1 MNYFAL
7 IGDIIDSK
15 KISNRYQVQKT
26 LESCLSE
33 LNTEFQ
39 DVLVSKLS
47 ITLGDEFQGLLTLD
61 APLFQ
66 IIDRINL
73 AMQPY
78 QVRFGLGL
86 GKILTDINPEQ
97 SIGADGPAYWHARKA
112 INYIHQKNDYGNTQ
126 IAVYFEDDSKVNVI
140 NTLIASSEAIKSD
153 WRASQEV
160 ILQELLKLGIYD
172 EHFDQQILA
181 KQLELTTSALS
192 KRLKSSNIKVY
203 LRTRN
208 CALTLLKNA
217 GEELN

>member
-15 KISNRYQVQKT
+15 KIDNRYQVQKT
-26 LESCLSE
+26 LESCLAD
-33 LNTEFQ
+33 LNNEFQ
-39 DVLVSKLS
+39 TVLASKLS
-47 ITLGDEFQGLLTLD
+47 ITLGDEFQGLLSLD

-78 QVRFGLGL
+78 QVRFGIGI

-97 SIGADGPAYWHARKA
+97 SIGADG
-112 INYIHQKNDYGNTQ
+112 NTQ
-126 IAVYFEDDSKVNVI
+126 IAVSFDDENQVSVV

-153 WRASQEV
+153 WRASQEI
-160 ILQELLKLGIYD
+160 ILKELLALGIYD
-172 EHFDQQILA
+172 EQFDQQMLA
-181 KQLELTTSALS
+181 KRLELTTSALS

-203 LRTRN
+203 LRARKT
-208 CALTLLKNA
+208 ALKCLKHH
-217 GEELN
+217 GEELA

>member
-15 KISNRYQVQKT
+15 KIDNRYQVQKT
-26 LESCLSE
+26 LEACLNE
-33 LNTEFQ
+33 LNIKFK

-66 IIDRINL
+66 IIDRINF

-86 GKILTDINPEQ
+86 GEILTDINPEQ

-126 IAVYFEDDSKVNVI
+126 IAVSFEDDTKVNII

-153 WRASQEV
+153 WRASQEI

-172 EHFDQQILA
+172 EYFDQQILG
-181 KQLELTTSALS
+181 KQLELSTSALS

-208 CALTLLKNA
+208 CALNLFKNA

>member
-15 KISNRYQVQKT
+15 KIDNRYQVQKT
-26 LESCLSE
+26 LESCLAD
-33 LNTEFQ
+33 LNSEFQ
-39 DVLVSKLS
+39 AVLASKLS
-47 ITLGDEFQGLLTLD
+47 ITLGDEFQGLLSLD

-73 AMQPY
+73 AMKPY
-78 QVRFGLGL
+78 QVRFGIGI

-126 IAVYFEDDSKVNVI
+126 IAVSFDDENQVNIV

-153 WRASQEV
+153 WRASQEI
-160 ILQELLKLGIYD
+160 ILKELLALGIYN
-172 EHFDQQILA
+172 EQFDQQMLA
-181 KQLELTTSALS
+181 KRLALTTSALS
-192 KRLKSSNIKVY
+192 KQIGRAHV
-203 LRTRN
+203 
-208 CALTLLKNA
+208 
-217 GEELN
+217 

>member
-26 LESCLSE
+26 LESCLNE
-33 LNTEFQ
+33 LNAEFK

>member
-1 MNYFAL
+1 MNYFAV

-15 KISNRYQVQKT
+15 KINNRYQVQKT
-26 LESCLSE
+26 LETCLND
-33 LNTEFQ
+33 LNNEYQ
-39 DVLVSKLS
+39 AVLVSKFS
-47 ITLGDEFQGLLTLD
+47 ITLGDEFQGLLSLE

-78 QVRFGLGL
+78 QVRFGIGV
-86 GKILTDINPEQ
+86 GKILTDINPEL

-126 IAVYFEDDSKVNVI
+126 IAVYSDNEEKISII

-160 ILQELLKLGIYD
+160 VLKELLSMGIYD
-172 EHFDQQILA
+172 EHFDQKQLA
-181 KQLELTTSALS
+181 KRLELSTSALS
-192 KRLKSSNIKVY
+192 KRLKSSNIKIY
-203 LRTRN
+203 LRARN
-208 CALTLLKNA
+208 AALQALKHI
-217 GEELN
+217 GEELD

>member
-15 KISNRYQVQKT
+15 KIDNRYQVEKI
-26 LESCLSE
+26 LETCLND
-33 LNTEFQ
+33 LNTEFKE
-39 DVLVSKLS
+39 VLVSKLS

-73 AMQPY
+73 AMHPY
-78 QVRFGLGL
+78 QVHFGIGM

-126 IAVYFEDDSKVNVI
+126 IAVSFDDENQVSLV

-153 WRASQEV
+153 WRASQEI
-160 ILQELLKLGIYD
+160 ILKELLTLGIYD
-172 EHFDQQILA
+172 EQFDQQILA
-181 KQLELTTSALS
+181 KRLELTTSALS
-192 KRLKSSNIKVY
+192 KRLKSSNIKIY
-203 LRTRN
+203 LRARKT
-208 CALTLLKNA
+208 ALKCLKHH
-217 GEELN
+217 GEELA